1 MRPAG
6 RAGGGAWGVGRTP
19 RREQNRKSHGR
30 KEKQTDG
37 RPWGREALKR
47 APRRERGGESSDEQ
61 EGGRVGRAAGRGSG
75 PGLAGGAPT
84 DPCRRLLP
92 SQAAL
97 SSPTAS
103 VSQR

>member
-1 MRPAG
+1 MGEWGGFRGGSKIEKATRGKRGRQKKNRGTGKLQRERPG
-6 RAGGGAWGVGRTP
+6 
-19 RREQNRKSHGR
+19 
-30 KEKQTDG
+30 
-37 RPWGREALKR
+37 
-47 APRRERGGESSDEQ
+47 ERGGESNDEQ
-61 EGGRVGRAAGRGSG
+61 EGGRAGRAAGRGGG

-92 SQAAL
+92 SQAVL